1 MVKWENSID
10 MQENSQINKKG
21 KKEFVSN
28 MFNEIAPN
36 YDKANHILS
45 LGIHKSWRTR
55 LVKELSK
62 FKPQNILDV
71 ATGTADVAIAVSS
84 LKPKSITG
92 IDNSEEMLKVGRKK
106 LSNLKL
112 DSLIT
117 LKYADSENLPFE
129 DNSFDAA
136 TVAFG
141 VRNFEN
147 LDKGLAEIYRV
158 LAKKSPFIVLEFTN
172 SNSMVFKGIYNFY
185 FKNILPFF
193 GKMITGSKYAYNYLP
208 DSVEAF
214 PGRHDFLTHMTKV
227 GFNNCK
233 FIELTNG
240 VACIYIGIK

>member
-1 MVKWENSID
+1 MQIKNQTENS
-10 MQENSQINKKG
+10 G

-55 LVKELSK
+55 LVKELSI
-62 FKPQNILDV
+62 FKPQNVLDI
-71 ATGTADVAIAVSS
+71 ATGTADVAIAVSA
-84 LKPKSITG
+84 LNPKSITG

-106 LSNLKL
+106 LSKLGLDNLI
-112 DSLIT
+112 S
-117 LKYADSENLPFE
+117 LKYADSENLPF
-129 DNSFDAA
+129 DNNFFDSA

-158 LAKKSPFIVLEFTN
+158 LAKNSPIIVLEFTN
-172 SNSMVFKGIYNFY
+172 SNSPVFKGIYNFY

-214 PGRHDFLTHMTKV
+214 PGRNDFLQHLTKV
-227 GFNNCK
+227 GFSNCK

>member
-10 MQENSQINKKG
+10 MQENIQINKEG

-62 FKPQNILDV
+62 FKPQNILDI

-106 LSNLKL
+106 LSNLGL
-112 DSLIT
+112 DNLIT

-129 DNSFDAA
+129 ANSFDAA

-158 LAKKSPFIVLEFTN
+158 LAKNSPFIVLEFTN
-172 SNSMVFKGIYNFY
+172 SNSPVFKGIYSFY

-214 PGRHDFLTHMTKV
+214 PGRNDFIFHMEKV